1 MTRPAITA
9 YITNFNY
16 GKYLEQSINSVLRQR
31 FTDFELII
39 IDDGSTDNSSEI
51 LDKYRDHPKISII
64 QQKNQGLNASA
75 NKALDM
81 AVGDFL
87 IRLDAD
93 DYLDQYAFMI
103 LHDAITEKQNTNLVF
118 ADYYYV
124 NQVGDVIGQERRF
137 NFVKDVSLFDCPA
150 HGACSLIRVKTL
162 REIGGYSDEFSC
174 QDGYDLW
181 LKMLEVGGIVN
192 VNLPL
197 FFYRQHGSNLTRST
211 EKILKTRAKNK
222 EKAYTIIF

>member
-51 LDKYRDHPKISII
+51 LDKYKDHPKISII

-93 DYLDQYAFMI
+93 DYLDQYAF
-103 LHDAITEKQNTNLVF
+103 
-118 ADYYYV
+118 
-124 NQVGDVIGQERRF
+124 RF
-137 NFVKDVSLFDCPA
+137 CMM
-150 HGACSLIRVKTL
+150 
-162 REIGGYSDEFSC
+162 
-174 QDGYDLW
+174 Q
-181 LKMLEVGGIVN
+181 
-192 VNLPL
+192 
-197 FFYRQHGSNLTRST
+197 
-211 EKILKTRAKNK
+211 
-222 EKAYTIIF
+222 

>member
-150 HGACSLIRVKTL
+150 HGAAHDQ
-162 REIGGYSDEFSC
+162 G
-174 QDGYDLW
+174 
-181 LKMLEVGGIVN
+181 
-192 VNLPL
+192 
-197 FFYRQHGSNLTRST
+197 
-211 EKILKTRAKNK
+211 
-222 EKAYTIIF
+222 